1 MEYNFKKLE
10 EKWQNKWAKEGA
22 FKIKNPNYFVLS
34 MWPYPS
40 GKLHMGHLRNYLLG
54 DVIARFKAMQ
64 GLKVLHPMGWDAF
77 GLPAENA
84 AMEKKVHPEKWT
96 LENIENMKE
105 ELKKIGFSFDWNK
118 EEASCLPSYFKFEQK
133 MFLDFLAKG
142 IAYKKESIV
151 NWDPVD
157 NTVLANEQV
166 IEGKGW
172 RSGALV
178 EKRLLSQWFLKISA
192 FSEELLEGLKTLPKW
207 PEKVKT
213 MQENWIGRS
222 TGCEVEFK
230 VENSNEV
237 VKIFTTRPETL
248 FGASFVAVA
257 YNHPLIK
264 KIGVSPLPLGEG
276 QGEGLNI
283 NRFGTNAQGG
293 QNPNLTVF
301 ARKMRQNP
309 TEAENKFW
317 NAVRNNELGFK
328 FRRQYPVYSSY
339 IADFICLEKRLIV
352 EIDGENHAES
362 KKDLMRDEYFKDYN
376 FRVLRFWNNDI
387 LQNLEGCIES
397 ILKVLTEETSPHP
410 APLPEVEG
418 ERLIAFIKECE
429 VGSTKTEDVDT
440 AEKKGFFTG
449 LYCQNPVNGEL
460 LPVYI
465 ANFVLM
471 EYGTGAL
478 FGCPAHD
485 VRDYEFAL
493 KYGLPIKQV
502 VFEEEPPFK
511 EEFKIETP
519 NFTIRPFEKGDLND
533 LTKTLLELNQNP
545 NWVKKPLAEEMVKLQ
560 AKRKLEMYIDWQ
572 KEFGFS
578 RWAVVKPETNEFI
591 GGAGFCF
598 FYPDKRSFNS
608 DAKKTDVE
616 IGYWFLKKFHGKG
629 YAIEITKAIIAWAEE
644 NLPHLKITAVT
655 TPGNIASQKILKKL
669 GFEEK
674 GEIFHSESGIEDFF
688 LRELK
693 PKLEKPM
700 LEDGYLYNSGFL
712 NGFSVREGR
721 EMMFKKFGKKVNF
734 RLKDWGVSRQRYWGC
749 PIPVINCPACG
760 VVPVPAHELPVVLP
774 KDVKIEPGENPL
786 KKHPTWRFVDC
797 PKCGGKAERETDTL
811 DTFFESSWYFL
822 RFSGGYEN
830 GVRLED
836 VAFKNPLKVND
847 YIGGIEHAILH
858 LLYAR
863 FFNRALKK
871 CGYDVPFEEPFER
884 LITQGMVC
892 HKTFQ
897 DLEGRWLTPEEAS
910 IIPENL
916 VNVGASIKMSKS
928 KKNVVEPATIVNEH
942 GADTARFFMASDTPP
957 ERDMEWS
964 AEGVVASHRFL
975 SKVWNFAGDL
985 TAVKALRPAPENLK
999 TLYKLLNYYR
1009 QEIEGIMFN
1018 KSVARIRE
1026 LSNLMF
1032 SLPKPEAKFV
1042 LEHVLIMLFPF
1053 APHISSEL
1061 AEKFGFNLKDFPEI
1075 PQEFLE
1081 DETCIISVQING
1093 KTRGVLT
1100 LPKGLSETEVREC
1113 VLQDEKIMKHL
1124 HEKVIKK
1131 EVFVKDKIFSFV
1143 V

>member
-10 EKWQNKWAKEGA
+10 EKWQKKWAEEGA
-22 FKIKNPNYFVLS
+22 FNIKNPNYFVLS

-54 DVIARFKAMQ
+54 DVIARFKTMQ
-64 GLKVLHPMGWDAF
+64 GLQVLHPMGWDAF

-84 AMEKKVHPEKWT
+84 AMEKGVHPEKWT
-96 LENIENMKE
+96 LENIANMKT
-105 ELKKIGFSFDWNK
+105 ELKKIGFSFDWNR
-118 EEASCLPSYFKFEQK
+118 EETSCLPSYFKFEQK
-133 MFLDFLAKG
+133 MFLDFLEKG

-151 NWDPVD
+151 NWDPID

-178 EKRLLSQWFLKISA
+178 EKRLLSQWFLQISA
-192 FSEELLEGLKTLPKW
+192 FSEDLLEGLKTLPRW

-222 TGCEVEFK
+222 TGCEIEFE
-230 VENSNEV
+230 VENANQKI
-237 VKIFTTRPETL
+237 KIFTTRPETL

-257 YNHPLIK
+257 YNHPIF
-264 KIGVSPLPLGEG
+264 
-276 QGEGLNI
+276 QGLKH
-283 NRFGTNAQGG
+283 AQ
-293 QNPNLTVF
+293 
-301 ARKMRQNP
+301 
-309 TEAENKFW
+309 E
-317 NAVRNNELGFK
+317 
-328 FRRQYPVYSSY
+328 
-339 IADFICLEKRLIV
+339 
-352 EIDGENHAES
+352 
-362 KKDLMRDEYFKDYN
+362 
-376 FRVLRFWNNDI
+376 
-387 LQNLEGCIES
+387 
-397 ILKVLTEETSPHP
+397 
-410 APLPEVEG
+410 
-418 ERLIAFIKECE
+418 FIKECE
-429 VGSTKTEDVDT
+429 VGSTKAEDVDT

-449 LYCQNPVNGEL
+449 IYCKNPVNGEL

-519 NFTIRPFEKGDLND
+519 NFTIRPFEQSDLND
-533 LTKTLLELNQNP
+533 LTKTLLELNQDP
-545 NWVKKPLAEEMVKLQ
+545 NWVKKPVAEAMVKLQ
-560 AKRKLEMYIDWQ
+560 AKRKLEMYMEWQ

-598 FYPDKRSFNS
+598 FDPKEGSLNP

-616 IGYWFLKKFHGKG
+616 LGYWFLKKFHGKG
-629 YAIEITKAIIAWAEE
+629 YATEITKAIIDWAEA

-655 TPGNIASQKILKKL
+655 DPGNEPSQSILKKL
-669 GFEEK
+669 GFIEK
-674 GEIFHSESGIEDFF
+674 GEMLHREYGIENFF
-688 LRELK
+688 LRQLK
-693 PKLEKPM
+693 PKLAKPI

-712 NGFSVREGR
+712 NGFSVREAR
-721 EMMFKKFGKKVNF
+721 EVMFGKFGKKVNF

-749 PIPVINCPACG
+749 PIPVINCPTCG
-760 VVPVPAHELPVVLP
+760 VVPVPAGELPVVLP
-774 KDVKIEPGENPL
+774 KDVQIEPGENPL

-822 RFSGGYEN
+822 RFSGGYQN

-836 VAFKNPLKVND
+836 AAFKNPLKVND

-871 CGYDVPFEEPFER
+871 CGYDVSFEEPFER

-897 DLEGRWLTPEEAS
+897 DLEGKWLTPEEAG
-910 IIPENL
+910 IMPENL

-985 TAVKALRPAPENLK
+985 TAVKALRLAPENLK
-999 TLYKLLNYYR
+999 TLYKLLNHYK

-1018 KSVARIRE
+1018 KAVARIRE

-1042 LEHVLIMLFPF
+1042 LEYVLIMLFPF

-1061 AEKFGFNLKDFPEI
+1061 GERFGFNLKDFPVI

-1100 LPKGLSETEVREC
+1100 LPKGLSETEVREQI
-1113 VLQDEKIMKHL
+1113 LQDEKIMKHL

-1143 V
+1143 I